1 MLGRGAF
8 RGVLCG
14 RVQTTRT
21 MATNARAN
29 PVLRPIHFEIDTD
42 VRLLGEGGPAVSD
55 CWGPGR
61 RSARLGVSHAYRG
74 RAKTKSR
81 VVRNRFGYPNFLSL
95 WVDKLDQVEAYLQ
108 QENVPYTSDGIVKGP
123 EVHDVMVI

>member
-1 MLGRGAF
+1 
-8 RGVLCG
+8 
-14 RVQTTRT
+14 

-29 PVLRPIHFEIDTD
+29 PVLRPIHFEIDPD
-42 VRLLGEGGPAVSD
+42 VQEGGPAVSD

-74 RAKTKSR
+74 RAKTRSR

-95 WVDKLDQVEAYLQ
+95 WVDKLDQVETYLQ
-108 QENVPYTSDGIVKGP
+108 QENVPYTSNGIVKGP
-123 EVHDVMVI
+123 EGHDVMVIEPRVDGSSLAFFN